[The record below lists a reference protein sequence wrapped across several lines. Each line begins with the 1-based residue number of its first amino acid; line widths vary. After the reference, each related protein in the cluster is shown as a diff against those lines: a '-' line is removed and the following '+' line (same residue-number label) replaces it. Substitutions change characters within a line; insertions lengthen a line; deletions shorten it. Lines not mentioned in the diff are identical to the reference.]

1 MQHATPGI
9 LVLII
14 CFCFPVLYFIRRA
27 IGGQKIFIRRIPGI
41 DAIDE
46 SIGRAVEMGR
56 PISFTTGLSGVGPLL
71 YACLGILRHVARS
84 AAIFKSRLLIP
95 ASDPEALAMTDATLQ
110 NAYRAEKR
118 FANYDPSSIRYLSS
132 EQFAY
137 ASGYIGLIQRE
148 QVGSAFLFGS
158 FAAESLILA
167 EAGQQ
172 VGALQVAGTTSA
184 EQVPFFITTCDYTLI
199 GEEVYASGAYL
210 SEEPVQSGSL
220 RGQDLVKLLLISLI
234 TAGTIEATWRQLTV
248 SPGAS
253 PEAAAQPLYSRQ
265 WIDADW
271 DSLLGTAQ
279 DGTKQNAQ
287 DQAPE
292 TK

>member
-1 MQHATPGI
+1 MQHATPG
-9 LVLII
+9 VLLLIVF
-14 CFCFPVLYFIRRA
+14 FCAPVLYFVRQA
-27 IGGQKIFIRRIPGI
+27 IKGKKIFIRRIPGI

-84 AAIFKSRLLIP
+84 AAIFNSRLLVP
-95 ASDPEALAMTDATLQ
+95 SSDPEALAMTDATLQ
-110 NAYRAEKR
+110 NAYRTEKK
-118 FANYDPSSIRYLSS
+118 FSNYDPSSIRYLSS
-132 EQFAY
+132 EQFAF

-148 QVGSAFLFGS
+148 KVGSAFLFGS

-220 RGQDLVKLLLISLI
+220 RGQDIVKLLLAVLLFFGIAES
-234 TAGTIEATWRQLTV
+234 TYRQVFPPENPAATK
-248 SPGAS
+248 
-253 PEAAAQPLYSRQ
+253 PLMIRRM
-265 WIDADW
+265 IDAKWADLFPQ
-271 DSLLGTAQ
+271 DSA
-279 DGTKQNAQ
+279 TKDA
-287 DQAPE
+287 DKKAE
-292 TK
+292 